1 MRDGEKE
8 YKKVGFCL
16 GINPKSLN
24 FALRKT
30 IMKRALL
37 LICFLLLAVC
47 IGAEELTV
55 QGRVVDAGTGEPLPY
70 VSINIDAGQGTM
82 TNAEGDFR
90 ITVSAQD
97 LLTFRFVGYE
107 RLTLKAWEV
116 PKMVRL
122 KPFEQALA
130 EVVVVPL
137 DEQEIVKRVIK
148 NLKKDFSRHKKER
161 TGYLM
166 RALMKNN
173 QDSYLMECLM
183 AWSSA
188 VNLRD
193 DETFSGIYGINAE
206 GRVSRLRL
214 NSTNIHRVAEIGPS
228 AFTAYYWQNTIKPL
242 YSSSMTKKY
251 YDVEVDRLIGD
262 DGERLYRISFLWAN
276 KLPEL
281 QGWRRYITG
290 KAFVDAETLRLLR
303 FEGEVNNAYQSV
315 NFSRLP
321 TSIKFHTNY
330 DYSKGF
336 AEVSNLAAEGGNEKI
351 EYRLL
356 LFDIHADSLVKA
368 SGGFVGNNFID
379 NLTYASY
386 DSTLWDKYDIVKRT
400 REEELVAFGESLASS
415 PQTSAEPQSP
425 LQEENQDATAIDPLA
440 VIKDSQGAGSE
451 AWKSSPFLERLA
463 AFGKIIPQEK
473 VYVHMDNTSYF
484 QGDTIWFSAYT
495 RQTNTDRPSE
505 VSGLLYVELLNNDG
519 YLVERKH
526 IEMKGGRGNGFFAL
540 NKQIQYSGFYELR
553 AYTRW
558 QLNWGVHEHEHP
570 RFFGF
575 MFRDKETEREYFRD
589 YDKLYSRVF
598 PVYDKPQ
605 TPDDD
610 TRDMTLRVLR
620 REFRNDPDKRKLQ
633 LSLFPE
639 GGNLVAGTENR
650 VAFEASMSDGEQ
662 VEGFLIIG
670 NEKVKTV
677 NRGRGVFTV
686 VPESGMEREVT
697 FEAANGEKVS
707 AKLPKPEKEGVGIKV
722 VQDADS
728 TIIEAS
734 LAGLNADSLALTI
747 MHEGRVERFFA
758 LSDSLKVKTG
768 GLQAG
773 IHQATVFNTQGRVF
787 ADRLFFVRVHEQEEP
802 TLLVSGQ
809 KDEYEP
815 YEKVELTLKGTIP
828 KVEQGGGFSLA
839 IRDSYRSDPLFDNGN
854 IMTEMLLSSEI
865 KGFIPN
871 PGWFFEK
878 DDEEHRQALDLLMMT
893 QGWRRF
899 VWRDMAV
906 RGEWDLTQPNEKA
919 LILMGQ
925 VSFNPNRI
933 SAPPSYLEL
942 SLDNS
947 RDYKHILELA
957 RKKLTPSMRVH
968 VELVSLDSTEW
979 ATSEEP
985 FKGDNFKILCPKFY
999 GKSML
1004 FLSVADTTK
1013 WAKKKKKQKYTWIQT
1028 AGYGEEFPL
1037 RIQRKLDIGDAD
1049 YRTYISWPY
1058 PRFVKPYAFYQS
1070 HLPPKLLTSA
1080 YDIPSELLADSTKQL
1095 REVSVKARHRS
1106 RLKGFDNAYP
1116 AFMVDA
1122 YEAWNTIEDAGIPLF
1137 DFGDIGKPM
1146 VRVFLNDYGVN
1157 EEKDGD
1163 GKTRIYVYPGLG
1175 PTRRGLPQYIN
1186 IPADSIYHPKYLKLF
1201 AAPSTDLSPEERRE
1215 YLGDERINEDP
1226 RFRIDR
1232 YVVYTDYQPRLEG
1245 SDRYKGADRPETRI
1259 AVYPFSDGSRR
1270 AVYRDR
1276 HYLLQGFSIPADF
1289 YNPDYSGQRPQEPS
1303 DYRRTL
1309 YWNPNLELDANGEV
1323 NITFYN
1329 NCRQTSLS
1337 IEAEGQ
1343 ASDGTLLWSKGSAP

>member
-1 MRDGEKE
+1 M
-8 YKKVGFCL
+8 KK
-16 GINPKSLN
+16 
-24 FALRKT
+24 
-30 IMKRALL
+30 ALL
-37 LICFLLLAVC
+37 PFCFLLLAVS
-47 IGAEELTV
+47 IRAQELTL
-55 QGRVVDAGTGEPLPY
+55 QCRVVDAGTGEPLPY
-70 VSINIDAGQGTM
+70 VSINIDAGRGTM

-90 ITVSAQD
+90 LTVSAQD
-97 LLTFRFVGYE
+97 MLTFRFVGYE
-107 RLTLKAWEV
+107 RLSVKAWEV
-116 PKMVRL
+116 PKVVRL

-137 DEQEIVKRVIK
+137 DAQEIVKQVIK
-148 NLKKDFSRHKKER
+148 NLKKDFSGHKKER
-161 TGYLM
+161 EGYFM
-166 RALMKNN
+166 RALMKNKR
-173 QDSYLMECLM
+173 DSYLMECLM
-183 AWSSA
+183 AWNSA

-193 DETFSGIYGINAE
+193 DETFSGIYGMNAE
-206 GRVSRLRL
+206 GRMSGMKL
-214 NSTNIHRVAEIGPS
+214 NFTNIHRVAEIGPS
-228 AFTAYYWQNTIKPL
+228 AFTNYYWQNTIKPL
-242 YSSSMTKKY
+242 YSPSMTRKY
-251 YDVEVDRLIGD
+251 YDVEVERLF
-262 DGERLYRISFLWAN
+262 GEEGEKLYRITFRWAG
-276 KLPEL
+276 KLPEQ
-281 QGWRRYITG
+281 QGWRRNITG
-290 KAFVDAETLRLLR
+290 RAFVDAETLRLLR

-315 NFSRLP
+315 DFSRLP
-321 TSIKFHTNY
+321 TTIKFHTIY
-330 DYSKGF
+330 DYTKGF
-336 AEVSNLAAEGGNEKI
+336 AEVSNVAAQGGNEKI
-351 EYRLL
+351 EYKLL
-356 LFDIHADSLVKA
+356 LFDIHADSLVAA
-368 SGGFVGNNFID
+368 SGGFVGNNIID

-400 REEELVAFGESLASS
+400 SEEELVAFGESLTSS
-415 PQTSAEPQSP
+415 PQPLSNSP
-425 LQEENQDATAIDPLA
+425 LKEEKLEASPLRE
-440 VIKDSQGAGSE
+440 GLEGFGGS
-451 AWKSSPFLERLA
+451 PLVERLA

-495 RQTNTDRPSE
+495 RQTNTERPSE
-505 VSGLLYVELLNNDG
+505 VSGVLYVELLNNDG
-519 YLVERKH
+519 YLVERKL

-540 NKQIQYSGFYELR
+540 NKQVQYSGFYELR

-558 QLNWGVHEHEHP
+558 QLNWGMHEHEHP

-575 MFRDKETEREYFRD
+575 MFRDKEAEREYFRD

-639 GGNLVAGTENR
+639 GGNLVAGMENR
-650 VAFEASMSDGEQ
+650 VAFEASMTDGEQ
-662 VEGFLIIG
+662 VEGFLTIG

-677 NRGRGVFTV
+677 SRGRGVFTI
-686 VPESGMEREVT
+686 VPERGLEWEVT

-722 VQDADS
+722 VQDGDS
-728 TIIEAS
+728 TIIKTS

-747 MHEGRVERFFA
+747 MHEGKVEKFYA
-758 LSDSLKVKTG
+758 LSDGLQVKTG

-787 ADRLFFVRVHEQEEP
+787 ADRLFFVTKPELSEP
-802 TLLVSGQ
+802 TLMVSGT

-815 YEKVELTLKGTIP
+815 YEKVELTLKGTSQ
-828 KVEQGGGFSLA
+828 KSERGGGFSLA

-919 LILMGQ
+919 PILMGQ

-957 RKKLTPSMRVH
+957 KKKMTPSMRVH

-1004 FLSVADTTK
+1004 FLSVADTAK
-1013 WAKKKKKQKYTWIQT
+1013 WAKKKKQKYDWIQT

-1037 RIQRKLDIGDAD
+1037 RIQRKLHLGEAD
-1049 YRTYISWPY
+1049 FRTYISWPY
-1058 PRFVKPYAFYQS
+1058 PRFVKPYNFYQS
-1070 HLPPKLLTSA
+1070 HLPPNLIASA
-1080 YDIPSELLADSTKQL
+1080 YDIPSELLADSTKLL
-1095 REVSVKARHRS
+1095 REVSVKARRKS
-1106 RLKGFDNAYP
+1106 RLKGFDDAYP

-1157 EEKDGD
+1157 EEKDGNNN
-1163 GKTRIYVYPGLG
+1163 TRIYVYPGLA
-1175 PTRRGLPQYIN
+1175 PTRRALPQYIN

-1201 AAPSTDLSPEERRE
+1201 AAPTTDLSPEERRE

-1245 SDRYKGADRPETRI
+1245 SDRYKGANRPETRI
-1259 AVYPFSDGSRR
+1259 VVYPFSDGSKR

-1276 HYLLQGFSIPADF
+1276 HYLL
-1289 YNPDYSGQRPQEPS
+1289 
-1303 DYRRTL
+1303 
-1309 YWNPNLELDANGEV
+1309 
-1323 NITFYN
+1323 
-1329 NCRQTSLS
+1329 
-1337 IEAEGQ
+1337 
-1343 ASDGTLLWSKGSAP
+1343 